1 MRMGASACR
10 INAHLD
16 PGRVSLKPHIQ
27 SLQISFTGNGLLPD
41 NLKKSIIYILL
52 HILYL
57 QPVIGIIF
65 N

>member
-16 PGRVSLKPHIQ
+16 AGRVSLKPHIQ

-41 NLKKSIIYILL
+41 NLKKVLFTYYCIYCICKLL
-52 HILYL
+52 
-57 QPVIGIIF
+57 IGNIF